1 MLPSAIPAQLAAH
14 YNGPF
19 CVLTR
24 WKALL
29 GLSNLGCYQAEITE
43 PDQILFFVVQG
54 LYPIIYL
61 RDFKIYWLMIEASKA
76 AIGLPI
82 LDQFILVPE

>member
-19 CVLTR
+19 CVLRR

-29 GLSNLGCYQAEITE
+29 GLSNVGYFQAEITE
-43 PDQILFFVVQG
+43 PDQIFFVVQG
-54 LYPIIYL
+54 LYPIICL

-76 AIGLPI
+76 VIGFLI
-82 LDQFILVPE
+82 LEQFFLVPE